1 MKKYLLLLVLLS
13 SYVFGSIGSITLL
26 EGSATLER
34 GSQTLDLKLGDSI
47 EKQDIITTAINS
59 KARVTFEDDTIITIG
74 KSSTLNIEDYLY
86 DDTNSKSEFS
96 VPKGAFHA
104 ITGAIGKVNP
114 SKFKLKTKNATI
126 GIRGTEIYGDQSQVF
141 CTTGVITVT
150 SADVTRE
157 VPSGNFVLVFD
168 NAPPS
173 EVMSIDSPK
182 LDSTK
187 QKLNVNSVIEDS
199 SSSIEEDVMPLDT
212 TAPTTSEPL
221 AMLSEEDSLDSWGEW
236 ANEIQ
241 DDKNIIA
248 QEDDVVANA
257 ASEGYF
263 IAEDNSYATTS
274 EVNSYV
280 QSLLDNTNT
289 TTELS
294 FDGTIT
300 TSATAYNN
308 SIYFNFY
315 LGGQSHYVEGG
326 YEYSD
331 ANNFYSD
338 GSFSSNDV
346 TANGFSAREADTDT
360 TLTGS
365 WIGDSSSVNGVS
377 GDINMFNSDGAS
389 LSGTFEA
396 H

>member
-280 QSLLDNTNT
+280 QSLIDGT
-289 TTELS
+289 TQQTLS
-294 FDGTIT
+294 FEGTIT
-300 TSATAYNN
+300 TSATAYDN
-308 SIYFNFY
+308 SIYFDFY

-346 TANGFSAREADTDT
+346 TANGFSAGVAGTDT

-377 GDINMFNSDGAS
+377 GDINMFNSGGAS

>member
-221 AMLSEEDSLDSWGEW
+221 AMLSEEDSLDS
-236 ANEIQ
+236 
-241 DDKNIIA
+241 
-248 QEDDVVANA
+248 
-257 ASEGYF
+257 
-263 IAEDNSYATTS
+263 
-274 EVNSYV
+274 
-280 QSLLDNTNT
+280 
-289 TTELS
+289 
-294 FDGTIT
+294 
-300 TSATAYNN
+300 
-308 SIYFNFY
+308 
-315 LGGQSHYVEGG
+315 
-326 YEYSD
+326 
-331 ANNFYSD
+331 
-338 GSFSSNDV
+338 
-346 TANGFSAREADTDT
+346 
-360 TLTGS
+360 
-365 WIGDSSSVNGVS
+365 
-377 GDINMFNSDGAS
+377 
-389 LSGTFEA
+389 
-396 H
+396 

>member
-248 QEDDVVANA
+248 QE
-257 ASEGYF
+257 
-263 IAEDNSYATTS
+263 NSVI
-274 EVNSYV
+274 ENSVGGYV
-280 QSLLDNTNT
+280 QSLIDGT
-289 TTELS
+289 TQQTLS
-294 FDGTIT
+294 FEGTIT
-300 TSATAYNN
+300 TSATAYDN
-308 SIYFNFY
+308 SIYFDFY

-331 ANNFYSD
+331 ANNFYSN

-346 TANGFSAREADTDT
+346 TANGFSAGVAGTDT

-365 WIGDSSSVNGVS
+365 WIGDGSGVSGVS
-377 GDINMFNSDGAS
+377 GDIYMETIAGGGTP
-389 LSGTFEA
+389 LHGTFEA

>member
-1 MKKYLLLLVLLS
+1 M
-13 SYVFGSIGSITLL
+13 
-26 EGSATLER
+26 
-34 GSQTLDLKLGDSI
+34 
-47 EKQDIITTAINS
+47 
-59 KARVTFEDDTIITIG
+59 
-74 KSSTLNIEDYLY
+74 
-86 DDTNSKSEFS
+86 
-96 VPKGAFHA
+96 
-104 ITGAIGKVNP
+104 
-114 SKFKLKTKNATI
+114 
-126 GIRGTEIYGDQSQVF
+126 
-141 CTTGVITVT
+141 
-150 SADVTRE
+150 
-157 VPSGNFVLVFD
+157 FD

-300 TSATAYNN
+300 TSATAYDN
-308 SIYFNFY
+308 SIYFDFY

-346 TANGFSAREADTDT
+346 TANGFSAGVAGTDT